1 LTTFYEVI
9 LIKSRENTDTSTVVV
24 ALSGGGD
31 SALAAALL
39 KEQGW
44 DVTGLH
50 FLFPASPR
58 AREARALSVKRAGEH
73 LKIPVHFLDLESAFS
88 RDVVAPFIEA
98 YVKGFTP
105 NPCVV
110 CNEII
115 KFENLL
121 RYSEQNR
128 ISHIAT
134 GHYATVKLRSD
145 GVGELWRGIDLGKEQ
160 SYFLH
165 RLGPRHLARTLFPL
179 GAMTKKEAK
188 RLASTM
194 KLPTSSEPESQEICF
209 LPGGNYRS
217 FLEQKGRLETA
228 QKGDIL
234 TLEGTKVGEHE
245 GTHRYTVGQR
255 HGLGIASSRPYYVKE
270 INPQRRQIVVGRK
283 EHLFSTLVEAEGFN
297 WLEDASAWDAKRIL
311 AQIRYRHSAAPGR
324 LDVLSPEVVRFEF
337 EEPQWAITPGQALV
351 CYEGDRVIGGGWI
364 RPAIRRDRS
373 SGFRGCGE
381 APRKGL

>member
-1 LTTFYEVI
+1 MTAFYESI
-9 LIKSRENTDTSTVVV
+9 LIKSRENTDASTVVV

-50 FLFPASPR
+50 FLFPASRR

-134 GHYATVKLRSD
+134 GHYATVKLRTD
-145 GVGELWRGIDLGKEQ
+145 GVEELWRGIDLGKEQ

-165 RLGPRHLARTLFPL
+165 RLGPRQLARTLFPL
-179 GAMTKKEAK
+179 GEMTKKEAK
-188 RLASTM
+188 RLSSTM

-217 FLEQKGRLETA
+217 FLEEKGMTGNSAERRHPDPRGD
-228 QKGDIL
+228 KG
-234 TLEGTKVGEHE
+234 
-245 GTHRYTVGQR
+245 
-255 HGLGIASSRPYYVKE
+255 
-270 INPQRRQIVVGRK
+270 GR
-283 EHLFSTLVEAEGFN
+283 T
-297 WLEDASAWDAKRIL
+297 
-311 AQIRYRHSAAPGR
+311 
-324 LDVLSPEVVRFEF
+324 
-337 EEPQWAITPGQALV
+337 
-351 CYEGDRVIGGGWI
+351 
-364 RPAIRRDRS
+364 
-373 SGFRGCGE
+373 
-381 APRKGL
+381 